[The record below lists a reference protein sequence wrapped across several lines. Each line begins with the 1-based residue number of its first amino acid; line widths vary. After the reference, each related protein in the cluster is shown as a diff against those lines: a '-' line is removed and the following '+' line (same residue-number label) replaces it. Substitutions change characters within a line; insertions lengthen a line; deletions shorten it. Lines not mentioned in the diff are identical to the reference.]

1 MQKINQSW
9 RLILPALIPLVYFV
23 LVTIIMPRPYYIQPA
38 DLEQDYYYG
47 SKLVNDGYPPYGIH
61 HPGTPI
67 YELGALIMKIS
78 GDQIENTQTFFNISY
93 FFIAV
98 ANIIALF
105 VFSKVPEV
113 KKKWG
118 VLILALLMV
127 VSLPGWLSYSHTF
140 GADSFLTPVV
150 LIMLSIFWISL
161 DLSYLRRMI
170 AWIGVSIVAGLGL
183 AIKLSVLPIWAAVV
197 ICSILFASLSRKKDK
212 QEHRGVWIQFI
223 LIPIIS
229 GISFLLFILPTF
241 ARLPQIFIN
250 FFQRDEIHLTV
261 NLTIIKNIVSLLS
274 TSPYLI
280 PIYAMVIVS
289 GIVLIISIGKS
300 LHKSIRSKQPVDHKY
315 LTKASLLLIML
326 ICLGYSIL
334 GITVLEKDFITELFD
349 PGITLRNSIPASL
362 FLPFAILFIADPI
375 SPKQTSSFK
384 KEWAAAALGVAV
396 FGCAW
401 FGYLNHRL
409 QFIQYEEQMVAD
421 TTSLIRAYSSSNAR
435 VAVWDGSPGNLYGEA
450 SFHFWGNFNYA
461 REFYDTELLA
471 YFPDLTFLKLREIP
485 QLPEYSEETTTT
497 SNWLSLWKRLF
508 PSPYY
513 MPPNSEMVMGE
524 NREEPISAIA
534 VPESEIYNEGTTLDE
549 LSQMVSQRFGAY
561 RLVERTIDNQDW
573 IIFELS
579 VSE

>member
-9 RLILPALIPLVYFV
+9 RLILPILIPLLYFF
-23 LVTIIMPRPYYIQPA
+23 LVTVVMPRPYFIQPA

-47 SKLVNDGYPPYGIH
+47 SKLVNDGYPPFGIH

-78 GDQIENTQTFFNISY
+78 GDRIEDTQTFFNISY
-93 FFIAV
+93 FVIAV
-98 ANIIALF
+98 ANSIALF
-105 VFSKVPEV
+105 VFSKVPEI

-118 VLILALLMV
+118 IFILALLMI

-150 LIMLSIFWISL
+150 LIMLSIFWFSL
-161 DLSYLRRMI
+161 DLPYKHRLI
-170 AWIGVSIVAGLGL
+170 AWSAVGIVSGLGL
-183 AIKLSVLPIWAAVV
+183 SIKLSVLPVWLTVV
-197 ICSILFASLSRKKDK
+197 ICSNLFALLSIKKDK
-212 QEHRGVWIQFI
+212 TEHRGFWIQFI
-223 LIPIIS
+223 LVPIIS
-229 GISFLLFILPTF
+229 IFSFLLFILPTF

-250 FFQRDEIHLTV
+250 FFQRDEVHLSV
-261 NLTIIKNIVSLLS
+261 SLTIVKHIISLLS

-280 PIYAMVIVS
+280 PIYSIVVVS
-289 GIVLIISIGKS
+289 GILLLVFMVKTVVKS
-300 LHKSIRSKQPVDHKY
+300 SRSRQPVDKNRI
-315 LTKASLLLIML
+315 TKSILLAIML
-326 ICLGYSIL
+326 VCLGYSIL
-334 GITVLEKDFITELFD
+334 GITVLEKDFIPELFD
-349 PGITLRNSIPASL
+349 PGVTLRNSIPAGL
-362 FLPFAILFIADPI
+362 FLPFAILFIADQLP
-375 SPKQTSSFK
+375 QWHTRSFK
-384 KEWAAAALGVAV
+384 REWMAAALGVV
-396 FGCAW
+396 IFSCAW

-409 QFIQYEEQMVAD
+409 QFIQYEEQIVAD
-421 TTSLIRAYSSSNAR
+421 TTNLIRSYSSSDTR

-450 SFHFWGNFNYA
+450 SFHFWGNYNYA

-471 YFPDLTFLKLREIP
+471 YFHDLTFLKLREIP

-513 MPPNSEMVMGE
+513 MPPNSEMIMGE

-561 RLVERTIDNQDW
+561 HIVERNIDNQDW